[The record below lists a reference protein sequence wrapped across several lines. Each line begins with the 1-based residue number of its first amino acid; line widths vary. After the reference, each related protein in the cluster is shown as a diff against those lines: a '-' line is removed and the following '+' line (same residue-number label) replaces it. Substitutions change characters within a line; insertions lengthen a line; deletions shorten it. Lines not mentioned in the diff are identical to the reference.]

1 MCPCS
6 VRVDTCRSGWCPGYL
21 GPDPR
26 RSPRTR
32 RGQLHSPPAPWP
44 TGATRCAS
52 SLSSPPPV
60 LRLPAS
66 AQRATL
72 GPRCTPVAGK
82 PVIEPRE
89 DEPID
94 LAAPRNSSKS
104 ALRLEQ
110 QRRAFRLLELD
121 AELAFEVGIKDSG
134 AIEIEAFDSDTV
146 AHVCETMAQK
156 VV

>member
-21 GPDPR
+21 GPAPR

-32 RGQLHSPPAPWP
+32 QGQLHSPPAPLP

-82 PVIEPRE
+82 PVIERRE

-94 LAAPRNSSKS
+94 LAAPPNSSKS

-110 QRRAFRLLELD
+110 QRRAAGGPVPRGRPDLESCQPSSGPR
-121 AELAFEVGIKDSG
+121 ATAIAGGLAPE
-134 AIEIEAFDSDTV
+134 E
-146 AHVCETMAQK
+146 
-156 VV
+156 